1 MGGAGLTKTATRW
14 LTLVR
19 LLGLSGVS
27 GVVESLKL
35 EMYKRVYIGTLK
47 NNNEMK
53 FFYLNTI
60 LFVSVKKKNKKL
72 PTTD

>member
-1 MGGAGLTKTATRW
+1 MGGAVLTKDATRW

-19 LLGLSGVS
+19 LLGLSGV
-27 GVVESLKL
+27 VESLKL
-35 EMYKRVYIGTLK
+35 ETYKRVYIGTLK

>member
-1 MGGAGLTKTATRW
+1 MGGAVLTKDATRW

-19 LLGLSGVS
+19 LLGLS

>member
-1 MGGAGLTKTATRW
+1 MGGAGLTKDATRW

-19 LLGLSGVS
+19 LLGLSGV
-27 GVVESLKL
+27 VESLKL
-35 EMYKRVYIGTLK
+35 ETYKRVYIGTLK

-72 PTTD
+72 PNH

>member
-19 LLGLSGVS
+19 LLGLSGV
-27 GVVESLKL
+27 VESLKL
-35 EMYKRVYIGTLK
+35 ETYKRVYIGTLK

-72 PTTD
+72 PNH